1 MSAAAVMMRD
11 FTYCHPR
18 DVLQD
23 VLSIMKKRGF
33 VHIPISI
40 RIPGHL
46 PRH

>member
-11 FTYCHPR
+11 FTSCHTR
-18 DVLQD
+18 DVLQG
-23 VLSIMKKRGF
+23 VLSIIKERGF